1 MYRLCVILLTL
12 ALGMV
17 FESAESNMRVDANPG
32 TGSIEKCASVDE
44 ISTSVT
50 KLASPLTDSEL
61 DEVRAVLFNNAKR
74 SQKCR
79 QAVITTLI
87 KAMDQ
92 PNLDLLS
99 TPGTYDTWTY
109 AARILGEL
117 KAVEA
122 LDLLIGHLNSTDGL
136 SININH
142 FPAVGGIVT
151 MGPIAIP
158 KLASALKTNSDR
170 YVRKHAIFC
179 LASIGGPSAKQILE
193 QVLHSES
200 DRCNREFIMASL
212 SAFKNKKTPNRIIF
226 DPERSAWYASLYC
239 HN

>member
-92 PNLDLLS
+92 PNLDLAD
-99 TPGTYDTWTY
+99 PW
-109 AARILGEL
+109 
-117 KAVEA
+117 
-122 LDLLIGHLNSTDGL
+122 LL
-136 SININH
+136 
-142 FPAVGGIVT
+142 
-151 MGPIAIP
+151 
-158 KLASALKTNSDR
+158 LA
-170 YVRKHAIFC
+170 
-179 LASIGGPSAKQILE
+179 
-193 QVLHSES
+193 
-200 DRCNREFIMASL
+200 
-212 SAFKNKKTPNRIIF
+212 
-226 DPERSAWYASLYC
+226 
-239 HN
+239 